1 MNPAQR
7 IGSPPNGRTGRNM
20 ESIQQRVAQVPQQ
33 MTECVEERPLASVC
47 AAFGVGLIAGVGL
60 VALYC
65 QTQHQQTTY
74 ESLAQRVTDAI
85 RNSLPQQLSSFRP

>member
-7 IGSPPNGRTGRNM
+7 IGNRPNGRTSQRV
-20 ESIQQRVAQVPQQ
+20 EAIQQTVAQVPQQ
-33 MTECVEERPLASVC
+33 MAECVEERPIASVC

-60 VALYC
+60 VALYW

-74 ESLAQRVTDAI
+74 ESLVQRVTDAV
-85 RNSLPQQLSSFRP
+85 RNAIPNQLTAFRS